1 MKIQEAR
8 TIAQRV
14 KEKLS
19 PHCARIEIAGSI
31 RRQKPIVHDID
42 IVLIEK
48 PEAALIINAVLSS
61 IGSIEMNGSKI
72 KRLWY
77 GDKATGLSIDI
88 YLATPATWA
97 TLLLIRTGSKENNI
111 RLCSL
116 ARRLGLQLKA
126 NGDGLFNQSGQRLAG
141 DTEQSIYEVL
151 GIPYQEPSEREV
163 KRAWQL

>member
-1 MKIQEAR
+1 MKIEEAR
-8 TIAQRV
+8 LIAEEVRQT
-14 KEKLS
+14 LS
-19 PHCARIEIAGSI
+19 PYCDRIEIAGSI
-31 RRQKPIVHDID
+31 RRGKPIVKDID

-48 PEAALIINAVLSS
+48 PQAVLIINAALSS
-61 IGSIEMNGSKI
+61 IGSIDMNGSKI
-72 KRLWY
+72 KRLWH
-77 GDKATGLSIDI
+77 GDRETGISIDI

-141 DTEQSIYEVL
+141 DSEQSIYEVL
-151 GIPYQEPSEREV
+151 GIPYQEPSERT
-163 KRAWQL
+163 